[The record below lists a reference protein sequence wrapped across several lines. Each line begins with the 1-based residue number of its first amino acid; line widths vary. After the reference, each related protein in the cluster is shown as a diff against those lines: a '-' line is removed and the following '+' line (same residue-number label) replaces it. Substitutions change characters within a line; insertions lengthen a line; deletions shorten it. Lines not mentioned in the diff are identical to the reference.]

1 MALRLHRHGRF
12 RRWLGARLGGDEARG
27 DRAWRRILHGLGAAA
42 VVYYVIPNDFFLV
55 APKEWILLAA
65 LAFILILEALRHLA
79 GLQLPT
85 IREYEVHRIGSYAL
99 YSIALVLALLVFP
112 EPIGA
117 AVILG
122 TAIVDPVAGELRA
135 NPAYRSWAP
144 ALPFALYSVL
154 AFAGLAGVGRWP
166 LLDSAALA
174 VLAGALAVVVEG
186 PTIRWMDDD
195 LAMVIVPGVAVYLTA
210 SFALGL
216 VR

>member
-27 DRAWRRILHGLGAAA
+27 DSAWRRILHGLGASA
-42 VVYYVIPNDFFLV
+42 VVYYAIPTGFFFGV
-55 APKEWILLAA
+55 PKLWILLAA
-65 LAFILILEALRHLA
+65 LAVVLLLETLRHA
-79 GLQLPT
+79 VGLQLPT
-85 IREYEVHRIGSYAL
+85 LREYEAHRIGSYAL
-99 YSIALVLALLVFP
+99 YSIALVVALLLFP

-135 NPAYRSWAP
+135 SRTRRSWSP
-144 ALPFALYSVL
+144 ALPFALYAAL
-154 AFAGLAGVGRWP
+154 AFAGLAGIGRWP
-166 LLDSAALA
+166 LLDSVGLA
-174 VLAGALAVVVEG
+174 VLAGGLAVVVEG

-195 LAMVIVPGVAVYLTA
+195 LAMVIVPGIALYLVAF
-210 SFALGL
+210 FALGL